1 MGLFLGEGDQTGF
14 PPDNGKT
21 PNCVRGGALQG
32 SAFLWKHRE
41 RWHSE
46 AGRGRR
52 DTRGPDHPQPRVI
65 PVCSAR
71 WRILPSRRGGMGTE
85 PSKPHHDVCETPCSS
100 RTQPLQ
106 QQEPAEPHKRRNL
119 GKLDGFSKAFIRA
132 GSWAGCHHKPGSG
145 CPGPGCPRMGST
157 SCTQPLVL
165 QSLSLSFSST
175 SDGNSWNHHGS
186 SWQNLITRE

>member
-1 MGLFLGEGDQTGF
+1 M
-14 PPDNGKT
+14 
-21 PNCVRGGALQG
+21 QG

-41 RWHSE
+41 GWHSE

-52 DTRGPDHPQPRVI
+52 DTRGPDHPQPRV
-65 PVCSAR
+65 CSAR
-71 WRILPSRRGGMGTE
+71 WRILPSWRGGMGME
-85 PSKPHHDVCETPCSS
+85 PSRPHHDVWETPCSS
-100 RTQPLQ
+100 RTQPL

-119 GKLDGFSKAFIRA
+119 GKLDVFGKAFISS
-132 GSWAGCHHKPGSG
+132 GSWAGCHHVPGSR
-145 CPGPGCPRMGST
+145 CPSPGCPSVGST